1 MMQTHRTVPVVLYFN
16 EVNYIQWGDMFE
28 FAVNF
33 ATYMQQKNIE
43 AIIFDNMYKV
53 SNYLENI
60 NFKL

>member
-1 MMQTHRTVPVVLYFN
+1 MMQTPRTVPVVLYFN

-33 ATYMQQKNIE
+33 AIYMQQKNIE